1 MWDTGEAGVFYGFP
15 QLEAPGV
22 KAGRHH
28 NGDWCDPDT
37 VDRAVRAR
45 DEAPIR
51 AFFTRRM
58 PALAGRV
65 VARYVCLYT
74 DTPDLNFVVDRH
86 PDHPNVVFAGGF
98 SGHGFK
104 FGPMVGELLA
114 DLALTGQT
122 LPAAAFLR
130 AGRLGVHPVGR
141 CVPAGDLD
149 RPSVAS
155 A

>member
-1 MWDTGEAGVFYGFP
+1 MWNTGEAGVFYGFL
-15 QLEAPGV
+15 QLEAPEV

-37 VDRAVRAR
+37 VDRVANAHYEV
-45 DEAPIR
+45 PIR
-51 AFFTRRM
+51 AFLARHM
-58 PALAGRV
+58 PALNGRV
-65 VARYVCLYT
+65 VDRYVCPYT

-86 PDHPNVVFAGGF
+86 PDHPNGVFAGGF

-104 FGPMVGELLA
+104 FGPLVGELLA

-122 LPAAAFLR
+122 LRAAAFLR

-141 CVPAGDLD
+141 DAPAGDLD
-149 RPSVAS
+149 PPSVAS